1 MSLRDKRNELCID
14 TLQQVQIALR
24 NTAAYPENHPATN
37 QFCAK
42 SYESLS
48 DLLDKQDTL
57 TVCVFG
63 EKLMVNDVPIE
74 TEHTPFAS
82 LATDLE
88 QKDIDSITFC
98 RGLSR
103 EDFKIFLEAMIKRPD
118 VLSRQGGLASVLQSQ
133 RVSNIR
139 LNDIKYGRV
148 SEESKK
154 DEIGYLLDYL
164 RGENGNLGDN
174 GCNLVQIIED
184 DPQIISD
191 LIQQVIETQDIA
203 MDPDSQAA
211 KAQVAVESMNR
222 LSTELIAKQGFTLD
236 QFKGNMTSV
245 LSACDDEMLA
255 QMSQVVEIAEGE
267 KGETVDGL
275 VDEFFYGA
283 LADTCVREYIENG
296 QFDLDLIERLVPAV
310 NERKKL
316 QTCLQR
322 KLKGLETPDR
332 VIEISELVFQEPDI
346 QDEEISDHIQ
356 GFTDKGETNE
366 MTDPR
371 QKTETDDPDERQE
384 IKVEVTRLLSEGKT
398 DEVNNIIKD
407 LSKSFDD
414 TSWKIR
420 KRVAESLLEVTH
432 ILDEFDKLKENF
444 QDMSTALV
452 KRLRQE
458 SHSDTY
464 LIASENLHK
473 LCTSQN
479 RTTSYFRNETLGGR
493 LFEANELNKEQLQK
507 VLSAR
512 KRNGKSL
519 QYNIGA
525 LDVVDESVLT
535 HFLAQQY
542 RNCQTVKLSEIHGIP
557 KNVLNVVPVRIIK
570 RHLILPFRLDSGYL
584 YTATMNPNDLDV
596 FKDIRFISGYS
607 VVPHL
612 AAEYHLLKAI
622 EKFYQVAVIQPEVG
636 QEMES
641 IQQEDGIEFYE
652 EQEETPD
659 VDDLKD
665 SDAPVVRLV
674 NMIIKSAINQKASD
688 IHIEPYEHEL
698 RIRFRIDGT
707 LTTIQTPSIRYANVI
722 ASRIK
727 IMSRLDISERRLP
740 QDGRFKAR
748 MNGHYVDFRVST
760 FPGIFGEKVVLRLL
774 DNANLTLDINNL
786 GFNDNDLTTLLSSIY
801 KSKGMV
807 LVTGPTGSG
816 KTTTLY
822 SILHSLNDG
831 SKNIST
837 AEDPI
842 EYNMNG
848 INQFQMHSKIG
859 LTFARAL
866 RTFLRQDPDI
876 IMVGEIRDLETAEIA
891 VKAALT
897 GHLVLSTLHT
907 NNAPETVTRLLDMG
921 IEPYLITSSLNLV
934 VAQRLMRKICE
945 RCKAEASPEDLQ
957 LKLLENYG
965 FDISDHQLFKGEG
978 CEECH
983 DTGYK
988 GRVAVYEAMPL
999 RDEIQELIV
1008 KGESTS
1014 KITKQARKLGLV
1026 TLQEHG
1032 FNKVTEGVTTIDEW
1046 MRVVS

>member
-1 MSLRDKRNELCID
+1 
-14 TLQQVQIALR
+14 
-24 NTAAYPENHPATN
+24 
-37 QFCAK
+37 
-42 SYESLS
+42 
-48 DLLDKQDTL
+48 
-57 TVCVFG
+57 
-63 EKLMVNDVPIE
+63 
-74 TEHTPFAS
+74 
-82 LATDLE
+82 
-88 QKDIDSITFC
+88 
-98 RGLSR
+98 
-103 EDFKIFLEAMIKRPD
+103 
-118 VLSRQGGLASVLQSQ
+118 
-133 RVSNIR
+133 
-139 LNDIKYGRV
+139 
-148 SEESKK
+148 
-154 DEIGYLLDYL
+154 
-164 RGENGNLGDN
+164 
-174 GCNLVQIIED
+174 
-184 DPQIISD
+184 
-191 LIQQVIETQDIA
+191 
-203 MDPDSQAA
+203 
-211 KAQVAVESMNR
+211 
-222 LSTELIAKQGFTLD
+222 
-236 QFKGNMTSV
+236 
-245 LSACDDEMLA
+245 
-255 QMSQVVEIAEGE
+255 
-267 KGETVDGL
+267 
-275 VDEFFYGA
+275 
-283 LADTCVREYIENG
+283 
-296 QFDLDLIERLVPAV
+296 
-310 NERKKL
+310 
-316 QTCLQR
+316 
-322 KLKGLETPDR
+322 
-332 VIEISELVFQEPDI
+332 
-346 QDEEISDHIQ
+346 
-356 GFTDKGETNE
+356 
-366 MTDPR
+366 
-371 QKTETDDPDERQE
+371 
-384 IKVEVTRLLSEGKT
+384 
-398 DEVNNIIKD
+398 
-407 LSKSFDD
+407 
-414 TSWKIR
+414 
-420 KRVAESLLEVTH
+420 VAESLLEVTNV
-432 ILDEFDKLKENF
+432 LDDFDKLKENF
-444 QDMSTALV
+444 RDMSTALV

-458 SHSDTY
+458 NHSDTY

-473 LCTSQN
+473 LCSSQN
-479 RTTSYFRNETLGGR
+479 RNASYFRNETLGGR
-493 LFEANELNKEQLQK
+493 LFEANELSKDQLQK

-519 QYNIGA
+519 QYNMGA
-525 LDVVDESVLT
+525 LNVVDEAVLT

-542 RNCQTVKLSEIHGIP
+542 RNCQTVKLSEVQDIP
-557 KNVLNVVPVRIIK
+557 KNVLNIVPARIIK
-570 RHLILPFRLDSGYL
+570 HHMVLPYRLDSGYL
-584 YTATMNPNDLDV
+584 HTATMNPNDLDV

-622 EKFYQVAVIQPEVG
+622 EKFYQTAVIQPEID

-641 IQQEDGIEFYE
+641 IQQQEEGIEFCE
-652 EQEETPD
+652 EQEEVPE

-665 SDAPVVRLV
+665 TDAPVVRLV

-740 QDGRFKAR
+740 QDGRFKAK

-786 GFNDNDLTTLLSSIY
+786 GFNDNDLTTLLGSIY

-822 SILHSLNDG
+822 SILHALNDG

-859 LTFARAL
+859 LNFARAL

-876 IMVGEIRDLETAEIA
+876 IMVGEIRDFETAEIA

-907 NNAPETVTRLLDMG
+907 NSASETITRLLDMG

-945 RCKAEASPEDLQ
+945 RCKVEASPDDLQ
-957 LKLLENYG
+957 LKLLDNYG
-965 FDISDHQLFKGEG
+965 FDISGHQLFKGEG

-999 RDEIQELIV
+999 WDEIQELIS
-1008 KGESTS
+1008 KGESAS
-1014 KITKQARKLGLV
+1014 KINEQAEKLGLV

-1032 FNKVTEGVTTIDEW
+1032 FNKVTEGMTTIDEW
-1046 MRVVS
+1046 MRVVA